1 MGNLI
6 KRSDKKA
13 FYGVLGDAGPVFT
26 RMRYFTEISI
36 SKNPVEYS
44 RQYVDEA
51 MERTDVVG
59 YSPSMSFGFDDYT
72 EDAVLADIVGIIND
86 EKLGTDAQR
95 DIVMVD
101 FARPSGAG
109 FEATKRTFA
118 VIADAE
124 GDGTEAYTYSGNLKV
139 VSSIVKG
146 VASIATPEDGDSDSV
161 ETITFTETEEVAE

>member
-13 FYGVLGDAGPVFT
+13 FYGVPGEAGAAVFT

-72 EDAVLADIVGIIND
+72 EDPVLVDIVSIINE

-101 FARPSGAG
+101 FTKKSGEG
-109 FEATKRTFA
+109 YEAIKRTFA

-146 VASIATPEDGDSDSV
+146 IATIATPAEGGNSDNV
-161 ETITFTETEEVAE
+161 ETITFTEKND